1 VTDKYT
7 KRKIRGSAFTVV
19 LSLTL
24 VLFMLGLLGLLL
36 LNTRNLVNNI
46 KENINLQLFLKES
59 AAEADIEQLRKELDL
74 TPYVKSAEIV
84 TKEQAAEQLK
94 KDLNE
99 DFIAFLGT
107 NPLSNSLNIKLN
119 AAYANNDSL
128 AMIEKTLVDN
138 VIVKEVIYQKVLVN
152 EINSNASKIG
162 LIILIFSIFLLLIAL
177 ALINNTIRLSIY
189 AQRFVIKTMY
199 LVGATQRFIRWPFI
213 WRGITHG
220 VVSGLIAIL
229 MITTF
234 IYFMQNQISE
244 YNLLQDKYQLLILF
258 GVIILLG
265 IMIAGISA
273 SLSVRK
279 YLRSQS
285 DDLYLQ

>member
-1 VTDKYT
+1 VADKYS
-7 KRKIRGSAFTVV
+7 KRKIRGSVFTVI

-46 KENINLQLFLKES
+46 KENINLQVFLKES
-59 AAEADIEQLRKELDL
+59 AAEADIDQLKKELS
-74 TPYVKSAEIV
+74 TTKYVKSLEVV

-107 NPLSNSLNIKLN
+107 NPLSNSFNIKVN

-128 AMIEKTLVDN
+128 VKIEKGILES

-152 EINSNASKIG
+152 EVNSNAGKIG
-162 LIILIFSIFLLLIAL
+162 IIILVFSLFLLLIAL
-177 ALINNTIRLSIY
+177 ALINNTIRLNIY
-189 AQRFVIKTMY
+189 AQRFIIKTMY

-213 WRGITHG
+213 WRGIVYG
-220 VVSGLIAIL
+220 VFSGLVAIL
-229 MITTF
+229 MIITF
-234 IYFMQNQISE
+234 IFFMQNQITE
-244 YNLLQDKYQLLILF
+244 YSLLQDKYQLLLLF
-258 GVIILLG
+258 VAIILLG
-265 IMIAGISA
+265 VLIAGISS
-273 SLSVRK
+273 SLAVRK

>member
-46 KENINLQLFLKES
+46 KENINLQVFLKES

-74 TPYVKSAEIV
+74 SLFVKSAEVV

-107 NPLSNSLNIKLN
+107 NPLSNSFNIKLN
-119 AAYANNDSL
+119 ANYANNDSL
-128 AMIEKTLVDN
+128 AMIERSLLEN

-162 LIILIFSIFLLLIAL
+162 LIILIFSLFLLLIAL

-213 WRGITHG
+213 WRGIMHG
-220 VVSGLIAIL
+220 IISGLIATL
-229 MITTF
+229 MIITF
-234 IYFMQNQISE
+234 IYFMQHQISE

-258 GVIILLG
+258 GAIILLG
-265 IMIAGISA
+265 ILIAGVSA

>member
-46 KENINLQLFLKES
+46 KENINLQVFLKES
-59 AAEADIEQLRKELDL
+59 AAEADIDQLRKELDL

-152 EINSNASKIG
+152 EVNSNASKIG

-258 GVIILLG
+258 GIIILLG

>member
-46 KENINLQLFLKES
+46 KENINLQVFLKES

>member
-1 VTDKYT
+1 MADKYT

-46 KENINLQLFLKES
+46 KENINLQVFLKES

-74 TPYVKSAEIV
+74 SLFVKSAEVV
-84 TKEQAAEQLK
+84 TKDQAAEQLK

-107 NPLSNSLNIKLN
+107 NPLSNSFNIKLN
-119 AAYANNDSL
+119 ANYANNDSL
-128 AMIEKTLVDN
+128 AMIEQELLQN

-162 LIILIFSIFLLLIAL
+162 LIILIFSLFLLLIAL

-213 WRGITHG
+213 WRGIIHG
-220 VVSGLIAIL
+220 ILSGLIAIL

-234 IYFMQNQISE
+234 IYFMQHQISE

-258 GVIILLG
+258 AAIILLG
-265 IMIAGISA
+265 ILIAGISA

>member
-1 VTDKYT
+1 MTDKYT

-46 KENINLQLFLKES
+46 KENINLQVFLRES

-74 TPYVKSAEIV
+74 SLFVKSAEVV

-107 NPLSNSLNIKLN
+107 NPLSNSFNIKLN
-119 AAYANNDSL
+119 ANYANNDSL
-128 AMIEKTLVDN
+128 GMIEKVLLEN
-138 VIVKEVIYQKVLVN
+138 VIVKEVVYQKVLVN

-162 LIILIFSIFLLLIAL
+162 LIILIFSLFLLLIAL

-213 WRGITHG
+213 WRGILHG
-220 VVSGLIAIL
+220 IISGLIATL

-234 IYFMQNQISE
+234 IYFMQHQISE

-258 GVIILLG
+258 GMIIILG
-265 IMIAGISA
+265 ILIAGVSA

>member
-1 VTDKYT
+1 VSDKYT

-46 KENINLQLFLKES
+46 KENINLQVFMKES
-59 AAEADIEQLRKELDL
+59 ASDGDIEQLRKELSL
-74 TPYVKSAEIV
+74 TPYVKSAELIS
-84 TKEQAAEQLK
+84 KEQAAEQLK

-107 NPLSNSLNIKLN
+107 NPLSNSFNIKLN
-119 AAYANNDSL
+119 ATYANNDSL
-128 AMIEKTLVDN
+128 SMIEKSLMTN

-152 EINSNASKIG
+152 EVNSNAGKIG
-162 LIILIFSIFLLLIAL
+162 LIILVFSTFLLLIAL

-213 WRGITHG
+213 WRGIMHG
-220 VVSGLIAIL
+220 IVSGLLAIL

-234 IYFMQNQISE
+234 IYLMQNQISE
-244 YNLLQDKYQLLILF
+244 YSLLQDKYQLLLLY
-258 GVIILLG
+258 GAVLLLG
-265 IMIAGISA
+265 ILIAGISA

>member
-46 KENINLQLFLKES
+46 KENINLQVFVKES
-59 AAEADIEQLRKELDL
+59 AAEVDIEQLRKELDL
-74 TPYVKSAEIV
+74 TAYVKSADVV

-107 NPLSNSLNIKLN
+107 NPLSNSFNIKLN
-119 AAYANNDSL
+119 ANYANNDSL
-128 AMIEKTLVDN
+128 AMIEKALLEN

-162 LIILIFSIFLLLIAL
+162 LIILVFSVFLLLIAL

-229 MITTF
+229 MMTTF

-258 GVIILLG
+258 GFIILLG
-265 IMIAGISA
+265 ILIAGISS